1 MNNINQEDR
10 MIQEKLPAHWTVRQ
24 GTRADIPFLAWC
36 NYEASSPAPGFCYWD
51 PLLAETGTP
60 TLAFIEALFAADALA
75 WGHCEEF
82 LILEE
87 RGRPLG
93 GASGFEMNP
102 NDYRPLRLDRL
113 PAVARR
119 LGWTDTTLAGF
130 RQGYEAVWSDPQDP
144 TLAPLAPWTIECVAV
159 VPEARGRGVARA
171 LLRTLLERGRAA
183 GHAAA
188 GIAVTL
194 GNEPAR
200 RVYEA
205 LGFEIYVTYGAAYFD
220 GAFAGTIKYR
230 LGLSGS

>member
-1 MNNINQEDR
+1 MS
-10 MIQEKLPAHWTVRQ
+10 QEKLPADWTVRQ

-36 NYEASSPAPGFCYWD
+36 NYEASSPEPGFCYWD

-75 WGHCEEF
+75 WGRCEDF

-87 RGRPLG
+87 CGRPLG
-93 GASGFEMNP
+93 GASGFVMDP
-102 NDYRPLRLDRL
+102 DDYRPLRRDRL
-113 PAVARR
+113 PAVAQR
-119 LGWTDTTLAGF
+119 LGWSDTTLARF

-144 TLAPLAPWTIECVAV
+144 TLAASAPWIIECVAV

-171 LLRTLLERGRAA
+171 LLRRLLDRGRAA

-205 LGFEIYVTYGAAYFD
+205 LGFQMYVTYGAAYFD
-220 GAFAGTIKYR
+220 GAFPGTIKYR
-230 LGLSGS
+230 LKLPAI